1 MIIFVAIVCW
11 FLVDVYLGVQVK
23 RIADSKIKLKRK
35 IALISANV
43 ILALVAIGV
52 AVSL

>member
-1 MIIFVAIVCW
+1 MLVFAAIACW
-11 FLVDVYLGVQVK
+11 FLLDVYLGVRVK

-35 IALISANV
+35 IALIGANV